1 MRPEQSR
8 IIRASLG
15 GKETI
20 RKKRRPID
28 IAVLKKREIA
38 VRLEIWMR
46 IKSTDSNYLGQR
58 STIPLT
64 FFCVANPWLAS

>member
-8 IIRASLG
+8 IIRDSLG

-28 IAVLKKREIA
+28 SAVLKKTR
-38 VRLEIWMR
+38 
-46 IKSTDSNYLGQR
+46 NCG
-58 STIPLT
+58 
-64 FFCVANPWLAS
+64 ASGNLDEN